1 MLTELTVYEAGEKL
15 KNREFKPAELLAAY
29 RNRIEAVEAKIKAYT
44 TVVAAENN
52 STGTASAGI
61 VPGNSPLAGIPMA
74 LKDNI
79 CTRGIPTTC
88 CSRILADY
96 CPPYNATAVETLY
109 EDGAVLLGKTN
120 MDEFAMGSSTEHS
133 AFHTTRN
140 PWDLD
145 RAPGGSSGGSAAA
158 VAAREAAFALG
169 SDTGGS
175 IRQPAAYCG
184 VVGMKPTYG
193 LVSRYGLVAFASSLD
208 QIGPLTKDVR
218 DCALVLNSICR
229 YDKRDS
235 TSVRVKATDYTAALG
250 RDVKGMKIGVPKELM
265 TEGIA
270 PEVRQLVTAALSF
283 MEKNLGVEVEE
294 ASLPHSEY
302 ALPAY
307 YIIAPA
313 EASSNLARYDGVRY
327 GLRVPGEDLWDTIV
341 ATRSK
346 GFGREVKRRIML
358 GTYVLSSGYYDA
370 YYLKALKVRTKVKE
384 DFAQAFQRFDLLV
397 TPTTPTPAFK
407 IGEKT
412 RDYLTM
418 YLNDMCTVPV
428 NLAGLPAISLPCGLT
443 GGLPVGLQ
451 IIGPAFGEEA
461 ILSLGYAYEQGT
473 GQACLKPRAVGGGI

>member
-1 MLTELTVYEAGEKL
+1 MLTELTVYEAGKKL

-29 RNRIEAVEAKIKAYT
+29 LNRIEAVEAKIKAYT
-44 TVVAAENN
+44 TVVASESN
-52 STGTASAGI
+52 STGPVSAGI
-61 VPGNSPLAGIPMA
+61 APGNSPLTGIPMA

-88 CSRILADY
+88 ASRILADY
-96 CPPYNATAVETLY
+96 RPPYNAAAA
-109 EDGAVLLGKTN
+109 EDLDEAGAVLLGKTN

-145 RAPGGSSGGSAAA
+145 RVPGGSSGGSAAA
-158 VAAREAAFALG
+158 VAVREAAFALG

-208 QIGPLTKDVR
+208 QIGPITKDIR
-218 DCALVLNSICR
+218 DCALILNSICR
-229 YDKRDS
+229 HDKRDS
-235 TSVRVKATDYTAALG
+235 TSVKTKAPDYTAALG

-265 TEGIA
+265 SKGID
-270 PEVRQLVTAALSF
+270 PEVKGLVTAALSF
-283 MEKNLGVEVEE
+283 MEKELGVEVEE

-313 EASSNLARYDGVRY
+313 EASSNLARYDGIRY
-327 GLRVPGEDLWDTIV
+327 GLRVPGEDLWDTII
-341 ATRSK
+341 ATRTK
-346 GFGREVKRRIML
+346 GFGQEVKRRIML

-370 YYLKALKVRTKVKE
+370 YYLKALKVRTKIKE
-384 DFAQAFQRFDLLV
+384 DFAKAFERFDLLV

-412 RDYLTM
+412 RDLLTM

-428 NLAGLPAISLPCGLT
+428 NLAGLPAVSLPCGLVR
-443 GGLPVGLQ
+443 GLPVGLQ
-451 IIGPAFGEEA
+451 IIGPAFREEA
-461 ILSLGYAYEQGT
+461 ILSLGYAYEHGT
-473 GQACLKPRAVGGGI
+473 GQACLKPPTAGGGI